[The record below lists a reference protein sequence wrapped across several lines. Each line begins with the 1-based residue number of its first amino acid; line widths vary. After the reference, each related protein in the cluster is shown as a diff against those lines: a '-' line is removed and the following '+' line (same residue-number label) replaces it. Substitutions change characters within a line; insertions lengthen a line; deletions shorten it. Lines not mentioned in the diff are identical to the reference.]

1 MFCHGVSLINAC
13 PRAIDATDLVDGIAS
28 NGREAKLLNEFLP
41 AVLDVALAGTDL
53 QGLLLGSLEV
63 LLLTNIGHE
72 ADDLV
77 ALILID
83 AVSDCCDCRVC

>member
-1 MFCHGVSLINAC
+1 MVLVRSMGIFTRTIN
-13 PRAIDATDLVDGIAS
+13 ATDLVDGIAS
-28 NGREAKLLNEFLP
+28 NGREAQLLDEFLP
-41 AVLDVALAGTDL
+41 AVLDIALAGTDL

-77 ALILID
+77 ALILSD
-83 AVSDCCDCRVC
+83 VVSNCRVC

>member
-1 MFCHGVSLINAC
+1 L
-13 PRAIDATDLVDGIAS
+13 IDATDLVDSVAS
-28 NGREAKLLNEFLP
+28 NGWEAELLDKLLP
-41 AVLDVALAGTDL
+41 DVLNVALAGTNL

-77 ALILID
+77 ALILSK
-83 AVSDCCDCRVC
+83 VSKPQTNTSRWTGRLTRR